1 VRILDEAGND
11 VTSEYDEIS
20 FDGGTLMIEKRPMT
34 IQYLPVVREYDRY
47 AGAGKNAV
55 REVTNVLVGH
65 TVSNSTRQKGVTYP
79 GAYEEAILPIN
90 VAIKNAKGDDVT
102 NNYEITAL
110 YSTVTIVPRKI
121 TITVSDVT
129 VSYDGNMHQAEG
141 YSADRLLEGD
151 FIGSIE
157 LIGEA
162 SKVGVYEGL
171 LKAKDAVVLSASG
184 RDMSNYYEISYLP
197 GTLRIESGLDDMY
210 SLSTSVVNLEEGM
223 QIQLFV
229 DSKVANAVLPE
240 VEWFS
245 SDERVVTV
253 DQNGVLTK
261 CAAGEAIVGVKDK
274 SGWQIECRVLDEE
287 LSSMK
292 LPAALRVI
300 EQEAWM
306 GDEGLQKVNLLAAKQ
321 PVIGARAFKDCSEL
335 QVVLLPD
342 GASFADDSFDG
353 CERVVLYCSD
363 EAAIQAAKTAGLEYV
378 ALISFRG
385 K

>member
-1 VRILDEAGND
+1 
-11 VTSEYDEIS
+11 
-20 FDGGTLMIEKRPMT
+20 M
-34 IQYLPVVREYDRY
+34 
-47 AGAGKNAV
+47 
-55 REVTNVLVGH
+55 
-65 TVSNSTRQKGVTYP
+65 
-79 GAYEEAILPIN
+79 
-90 VAIKNAKGDDVT
+90 
-102 NNYEITAL
+102 
-110 YSTVTIVPRKI
+110 PRKI